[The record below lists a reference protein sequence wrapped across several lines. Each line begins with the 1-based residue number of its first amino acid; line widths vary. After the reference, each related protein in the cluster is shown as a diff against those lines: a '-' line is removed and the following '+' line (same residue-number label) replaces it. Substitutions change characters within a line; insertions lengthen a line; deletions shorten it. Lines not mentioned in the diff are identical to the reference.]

1 MTVGTFPNH
10 SPADTVR
17 RYNQRQNFTRNLNN
31 MDKFLITGASSGI
44 GREVAIRLAA
54 RGAKLTLNGRSEAK
68 LQEVAAACSGAA
80 SIEVVVSDLTA
91 PHAADSLVT
100 KASESM
106 GGIDCVI
113 HCAGIGLIKPASE
126 TTDAEF
132 SKIVNTNLRGT
143 FLVAQSACKVM
154 AAQKHGLFITL
165 PGILGKAVMKNA
177 AAYIASKFGVT
188 GLIKTF
194 AQEYARSGIRFCL
207 FFLGG
212 VDSPFWEE
220 INMAV
225 QRDKMIP
232 VSTAADLILQ
242 AFDAPPHLVLAEV
255 VLQPES
261 YQLV

>member
-1 MTVGTFPNH
+1 
-10 SPADTVR
+10 
-17 RYNQRQNFTRNLNN
+17 

-44 GREVAIRLAA
+44 GRAVAIRLAS
-54 RGAKLTLNGRSEAK
+54 RGAKLTLSGRSETK
-68 LQEVAAACSGAA
+68 LAEVATACTGAA
-80 SIEVVVSDLTA
+80 YIESIASDLTV
-91 PHAADSLVT
+91 PHAAESLVA
-100 KASESM
+100 KANESM

-113 HCAGIGLIKPASE
+113 NCAGIGLIKPAAD
-126 TTDAEF
+126 TTDAEL

-143 FLVAQSACKVM
+143 FLIAQSACKVM

-188 GLIKTF
+188 GLIKAL
-194 AQEYARSGIRFCL
+194 AQEYQRSGIRFCL

-212 VDSPFWEE
+212 VDSPFWDE

-242 AFDAPPHLVLAEV
+242 AIDAPPHLVLAEV

-261 YQLV
+261 HQLV

>member
-1 MTVGTFPNH
+1 
-10 SPADTVR
+10 
-17 RYNQRQNFTRNLNN
+17 

-44 GREVAIRLAA
+44 GREIAIRLAA
-54 RGAKLTLNGRSEAK
+54 RGVKLILHGRSESK
-68 LQEVAAACSGAA
+68 LSDVSSLCTGASLVATFA
-80 SIEVVVSDLTA
+80 SDLTV
-91 PHAADSLVT
+91 PHAAEAIVT
-100 KASESM
+100 KAAESM
-106 GGIDCVI
+106 GGIDCVV
-113 HCAGIGLIKPASE
+113 HCAGIGLIKPAAD

-132 SKIVNTNLRGT
+132 SKVVNTNLRGT
-143 FLVAQSACKVM
+143 FLVAQAACKVM

-188 GLIKTF
+188 GLIKTL
-194 AQEYARSGIRFCL
+194 AQEYQRSGVRFCL

-212 VDSPFWEE
+212 VDSPFWDE

-242 AFDAPPHLVLAEV
+242 AIDAPPHLVLAEV

-261 YQLV
+261 HQLI

>member
-1 MTVGTFPNH
+1 
-10 SPADTVR
+10 
-17 RYNQRQNFTRNLNN
+17 

-44 GREVAIRLAA
+44 GRAVAIRLAA
-54 RGAKLTLNGRSEAK
+54 RGAKLTLSGRSETK
-68 LQEVAAACSGAA
+68 LAEVATACTGAA
-80 SIEVVVSDLTA
+80 YIESIASDLTV
-91 PHAADSLVT
+91 PHAAESLVA
-100 KASESM
+100 KANESM

-113 HCAGIGLIKPASE
+113 HCAGIGLIKPAAD

-143 FLVAQSACKVM
+143 FLIAQSACKVM

-177 AAYIASKFGVT
+177 AAYVASKFGVT
-188 GLIKTF
+188 GLIKAL
-194 AQEYARSGIRFCL
+194 AQEYQRSGIRFCL

-212 VDSPFWEE
+212 VDSPFWDE

-242 AFDAPPHLVLAEV
+242 AIDAPPHLVLAEV

-261 YQLV
+261 HQLV

>member
-1 MTVGTFPNH
+1 
-10 SPADTVR
+10 
-17 RYNQRQNFTRNLNN
+17 

-44 GREVAIRLAA
+44 GRAVAIRLAS
-54 RGAKLTLNGRSEAK
+54 RGAKLTLSGRSETK
-68 LQEVAAACSGAA
+68 LAEVATACTGAA
-80 SIEVVVSDLTA
+80 YIESIASDLTV
-91 PHAADSLVT
+91 PHAAESLVA
-100 KASESM
+100 KANESM

-113 HCAGIGLIKPASE
+113 HCAGIGLIKPAAD

-143 FLVAQSACKVM
+143 FIIAQSACKVM

-177 AAYIASKFGVT
+177 AAYIASKLGVT
-188 GLIKTF
+188 GLIKAL
-194 AQEYARSGIRFCL
+194 AQEYQRSGIRFCL

-212 VDSPFWEE
+212 VDSPFWDE

-242 AFDAPPHLVLAEV
+242 AIDAPPHLVLAEV

-261 YQLV
+261 HQLV

>member
-1 MTVGTFPNH
+1 MN
-10 SPADTVR
+10 
-17 RYNQRQNFTRNLNN
+17 
-31 MDKFLITGASSGI
+31 KFLITGASSGI

-54 RGAKLTLNGRSEAK
+54 RGANLFLHGRSEAK
-68 LQEVAAACSGAA
+68 LAEVAAACAGAA
-80 SIEVVVSDLTA
+80 AVETLASDLTS
-91 PHAADSLVT
+91 PHAAETLV
-100 KASESM
+100 ARANDSM
-106 GGIDCVI
+106 GGIDCAV
-113 HCAGIGLIKPASE
+113 HCAGIGLIKSAAE
-126 TTDAEF
+126 TSDAEF

-143 FLVAQSACKVM
+143 FLVAQACCKVM

-177 AAYIASKFGVT
+177 SAYIASKFGVT
-188 GLIKTF
+188 GLIKTL
-194 AQEYARSGIRFCL
+194 AQEYQRSGIRFCL

-212 VDSPFWEE
+212 VDSPFWDG

-242 AFDAPPHLVLAEV
+242 AIDAPPHLVLAEV

-261 YQLV
+261 HQLV

>member
-1 MTVGTFPNH
+1 
-10 SPADTVR
+10 
-17 RYNQRQNFTRNLNN
+17 

-44 GREVAIRLAA
+44 GREVALRLAA
-54 RGAKLTLNGRSEAK
+54 RGAKLTLHGRSESK
-68 LQEVAAACSGAA
+68 LSDVASLCTGASMVETFA
-80 SIEVVVSDLTA
+80 SDLTV
-91 PHAADSLVT
+91 PHAAEAIVT
-100 KASESM
+100 KAAGSM
-106 GGIDCVI
+106 GGIDCVV
-113 HCAGIGLIKPASE
+113 HCAGIGLIKPAAD

-143 FLVAQSACKVM
+143 FLIAQSACKVM

-188 GLIKTF
+188 GLIKAL
-194 AQEYARSGIRFCL
+194 AQEYQRSGIRFCL

-212 VDSPFWEE
+212 VDSPFWDE

-242 AFDAPPHLVLAEV
+242 AIDAPPHLVLAEV

-261 YQLV
+261 HQLV

>member
-1 MTVGTFPNH
+1 
-10 SPADTVR
+10 
-17 RYNQRQNFTRNLNN
+17 

-44 GREVAIRLAA
+44 GREVATRLAA
-54 RGAKLTLNGRSEAK
+54 RGAKLTLSGRSETK
-68 LQEVAAACSGAA
+68 LAEVATACTGAA
-80 SIEVVVSDLTA
+80 YIESIASDLTV
-91 PHAADSLVT
+91 PHAAESLVA
-100 KASESM
+100 KANESM

-113 HCAGIGLIKPASE
+113 HCAGIGLIKPAAD

-143 FLVAQSACKVM
+143 FLIAQSACKVM

-188 GLIKTF
+188 GLIKAL
-194 AQEYARSGIRFCL
+194 AQEYQRSGIRFCL

-212 VDSPFWEE
+212 VDSPFWDE

-242 AFDAPPHLVLAEV
+242 AIDAPPHLVLAEV

-261 YQLV
+261 HQLV